1 MLFRAGA
8 SPAHRPPG
16 FSTDPPAG
24 VLPAGGDRDEFTPQI
39 GLDPTGGQRRAFLG
53 EDCKLNLYHTGRNNV
68 LDALFGNEM

>member
-16 FSTDPPAG
+16 FSTDPPAE

-39 GLDPTGGQRRAFLG
+39 GLDPTRGHRLAFQE
-53 EDCKLNLYHTGRNNV
+53 EDCKLNLYHTGRDNG
-68 LDALFGNEM
+68 LDAVLGNEM